1 MIVRILGG
9 GQFDVPDDALDR
21 LNQIDDELVAAIDAD
36 DEAAF
41 GRCLADLHAAVHEA
55 GAELPADHLG
65 PSDLALPADDATLA
79 EVRDLLGD
87 EGLVPG

>member
-1 MIVRILGG
+1 MIVRILGE
-9 GQFDVPDDALDR
+9 GQFEVPDDALDR
-21 LNQIDDELVAAIDAD
+21 LNEADDALVAAIEAGDEDA
-36 DEAAF
+36 F
-41 GRCLADLHAAVHEA
+41 RRCLTDLHAAVHEA
-55 GAELPADHLG
+55 GSPLPPDHLG

>member
-1 MIVRILGG
+1 MIVRILGE
-9 GQFDVPDDALDR
+9 GQFDVPGDALGRLNEADDA
-21 LNQIDDELVAAIDAD
+21 LVAAIERD

-41 GRCLADLHAAVHEA
+41 HGCLGDLHRAVHELGTA
-55 GAELPADHLG
+55 MPADYLG
-65 PSDLALPADDATLA
+65 PSDLALPAHDATLA

>member
-1 MIVRILGG
+1 MIVRILSE

-21 LNQIDDELVAAIDAD
+21 LNQIDDALVAAIEAG

-41 GRCLADLHAAVHEA
+41 RLRLTDLHAAVHEA
-55 GAELPADHLG
+55 GTALPADHLG

>member
-1 MIVRILGG
+1 MIVRILGA

-21 LNQIDDELVAAIDAD
+21 LNLIDDELVAAIDAG
-36 DEAAF
+36 DESAF
-41 GRCLADLHAAVHEA
+41 RRFLADLHAAVHEVGTA
-55 GAELPADHLG
+55 LPADHLG
-65 PSDLALPADDATLA
+65 PSDLALPAEDATLA

>member
-1 MIVRILGG
+1 MIVRILGE

-21 LNQIDDELVAAIDAD
+21 LNQADETLVAAIEAG

-41 GRCLADLHAAVHEA
+41 SRCLADLHAAVHAA
-55 GAELPADHLG
+55 GTELPEDYLG

>member
-9 GQFDVPDDALDR
+9 GQFDVPNDAISR
-21 LNQIDDELVAAIDAD
+21 LNQIDDELVAAIEAG

-41 GRCLADLHAAVHEA
+41 RRCLADLHAAVHQA
-55 GAELPADHLG
+55 GVALPDDHLG

>member
-1 MIVRILGG
+1 MIVRILGE

-21 LNQIDDELVAAIDAD
+21 LNQADDALVAAIEAG

-41 GRCLADLHAAVHEA
+41 ARCLADLHAAVHDA
-55 GAELPADHLG
+55 GTELPEDYLG

>member
-1 MIVRILGG
+1 MIVRILGE
-9 GQFDVPDDALDR
+9 GQFEVPDDALDA
-21 LNQIDDELVAAIDAD
+21 LNRADDALVATIEAGDEDA
-36 DEAAF
+36 F
-41 GRCLADLHAAVHEA
+41 RRCLTDLHAVVQQQ
-55 GAELPADHLG
+55 GTRLPDDYLG

>member
-9 GQFDVPDDALDR
+9 GQFEVPNNALDR
-21 LNQIDDELVAAIDAD
+21 LNQADDALVAAIDAG

-41 GRCLADLHAAVHEA
+41 GRCLADLHAAVHEVGTA
-55 GAELPADHLG
+55 LPLDYLG

-87 EGLVPG
+87 DGLVPG

>member
-1 MIVRILGG
+1 MIVRILGE

-21 LNQIDDELVAAIDAD
+21 LNQADDALVAAIESG
-36 DEAAF
+36 DEDGF
-41 GRCLADLHAAVHEA
+41 RRCLVDLHAAVHEVGTA
-55 GAELPADHLG
+55 LPADHLG

>member
-1 MIVRILGG
+1 MIVRVLGE

-21 LNQIDDELVAAIDAD
+21 LNQADDALVAAIEAG
-36 DEAAF
+36 DEAGFA
-41 GRCLADLHAAVHEA
+41 RCLADLHAAVHEV
-55 GAELPADHLG
+55 GTPLPADHLG
-65 PSDLALPADDATLA
+65 PSDLALPAGDATLA